1 MAATVTTPNTVLGVL
16 LPKEGSA
23 RLLANLATV
32 VIGTLLL
39 TLSARISVPVWPVPV
54 TLQTFAVAVLAAA
67 FGWRIG
73 VATVALYILEGL
85 AGLPV
90 FATGGGPAYILGPTG
105 GFIIGWLPMAYV
117 IGLAADRG
125 ASGKV
130 LPLFLAMLAGDAI
143 VFILGFVWLLAM
155 GASAAWIDQSNLVV
169 SAFEKAVQPFI
180 LWDILKMALAAL
192 TVTGLWRLLR
202 RRAA

>member
-1 MAATVTTPNTVLGVL
+1 MKLVWMLVT
-16 LPKEGSA
+16 
-23 RLLANLATV
+23 
-32 VIGTLLL
+32 
-39 TLSARISVPVWPVPV
+39 
-54 TLQTFAVAVLAAA
+54 
-67 FGWRIG
+67 
-73 VATVALYILEGL
+73 
-85 AGLPV
+85 
-90 FATGGGPAYILGPTG
+90 
-105 GFIIGWLPMAYV
+105 IIGWLPMAYV